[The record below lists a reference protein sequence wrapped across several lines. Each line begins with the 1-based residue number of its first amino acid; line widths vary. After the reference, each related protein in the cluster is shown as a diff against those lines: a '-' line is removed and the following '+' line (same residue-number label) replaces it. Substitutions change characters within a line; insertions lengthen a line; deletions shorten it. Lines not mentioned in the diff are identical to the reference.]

1 MHRMLFNSHTLMLYV
16 PTIYLPV
23 TRYYAHILFTY
34 LYKLLYLHI
43 PIIGLT
49 LKNVFYHLKLFIVVQ
64 LMKWKFKLLTLIY
77 PNG

>member
-1 MHRMLFNSHTLMLYV
+1 MHRMLFNSHILMLYV

-43 PIIGLT
+43 PIISLT